1 MYDYIRGRLISKN
14 APKIVVENGGVG
26 WSFLCNKRTASILPC
41 IGSDVKIYTKLI
53 HKEDT
58 MLLCGFAL
66 MEDRVIFD
74 ILTTVSGVGTKVAM
88 VLLDEFSG
96 SELIG
101 AVISGDYKMISRAKG
116 VGPKLAQK
124 IILELKDKLTNSATT
139 LDIITSNIKQE
150 GLNVSCAT
158 ISEVQTIL
166 QSLGWGVG
174 EYTSA
179 VKNAA
184 CKIEKDNSEELLKEA
199 LKILSVG

>member
-1 MYDYIRGRLISKN
+1 MYDYIKGKLISKN
-14 APKIVVENGGVG
+14 APKIVVENNNIG
-26 WSFLCNKRTASILPC
+26 WGLFCNRRTASLLPDA
-41 IGSDVKIYTKLI
+41 GSDVKIYTKLI

-101 AVISGDYKMISRAKG
+101 AVISGDYKLISRAKG

-139 LDIITSNIKQE
+139 LDIIVSNVKQE
-150 GLNVSCAT
+150 GANVSCTT

-166 QSLGWGVG
+166 QSLGWGVS
-174 EYTSA
+174 EYTCA
-179 VKNAA
+179 VKNAV